1 MNKIGFTNF
10 RKFTN
15 FPTIDLGGITV
26 LVGGNNAGKST
37 LVKAM
42 LLMRD
47 FIQTRIV
54 NSDDVRP
61 VFKFDTEH
69 VSIGNFSR
77 AISRNSRKN
86 GDTIT
91 FELGIEKFLI
101 KVDVKGDKKS
111 DMEPIVST
119 VTINDSQNTV
129 VITINY
135 SENLVSLKFGVS
147 KEAKDAKSR
156 RKSIEN
162 EIRKLRHQIG
172 YDSFKNQQNIKPINL
187 EEISKKK
194 AEIERLEKELKSLDN
209 APDSREDS
217 VTIELNDIF
226 DFRAGNLLLP
236 EIISG
241 IVAYSSLDIQADR
254 RTNVFSDEI
263 GSKSIIK
270 AKTPLL
276 NNIVE
281 RLNQAI
287 NNDVIEYIYAHSVSQ
302 QVFYNIVKDSSD
314 YVTRAIHE
322 FYQARISEDDKEFG
336 FLSHWLKEF
345 EVGDSLDVIAMKGEA
360 YQVLVYDKDNKKG
373 IDLAD
378 KGMGSIQMTILLLR
392 IATLIRMYKG
402 ANLTIILE
410 EPEQNMH
417 PALQSK
423 LAELINQVN
432 IQFGV
437 RFVVETHSEYLV
449 RHTQVLAAK
458 KMYEEGYDL
467 EKVNQNIKVYYISQ
481 ERGVIDMLFMDNAK
495 FQDNFDEGFFD
506 QAARESL
513 TISRM
518 ERIFKNK

>member
-1 MNKIGFTNF
+1 M
-10 RKFTN
+10 
-15 FPTIDLGGITV
+15 
-26 LVGGNNAGKST
+26 
-37 LVKAM
+37 
-42 LLMRD
+42 
-47 FIQTRIV
+47 
-54 NSDDVRP
+54 
-61 VFKFDTEH
+61 
-69 VSIGNFSR
+69 
-77 AISRNSRKN
+77 
-86 GDTIT
+86 
-91 FELGIEKFLI
+91 
-101 KVDVKGDKKS
+101 
-111 DMEPIVST
+111 
-119 VTINDSQNTV
+119 
-129 VITINY
+129 
-135 SENLVSLKFGVS
+135 
-147 KEAKDAKSR
+147 
-156 RKSIEN
+156 
-162 EIRKLRHQIG
+162 
-172 YDSFKNQQNIKPINL
+172 
-187 EEISKKK
+187 
-194 AEIERLEKELKSLDN
+194 
-209 APDSREDS
+209 
-217 VTIELNDIF
+217 
-226 DFRAGNLLLP
+226 
-236 EIISG
+236 
-241 IVAYSSLDIQADR
+241 
-254 RTNVFSDEI
+254 
-263 GSKSIIK
+263 
-270 AKTPLL
+270 
-276 NNIVE
+276 
-281 RLNQAI
+281 
-287 NNDVIEYIYAHSVSQ
+287 
-302 QVFYNIVKDSSD
+302 KDSSD

-467 EKVNQNIKVYYISQ
+467 ENVNQNIKVYYISQ